1 MISKSKLKIVKSLNY
16 KKNRLNSNCFV
27 IEGIK
32 GIIEVLKSNYNVEFT
47 VVSKKIYD
55 KYSSYLAGDNIYI
68 LEENEIKKTSNLKNN
83 IVGFSVV
90 KTKKND
96 INNLNFDDMIIAL
109 DSVND
114 PGNLGTII
122 RIADWFNVKNII
134 CSKNTVD
141 LYNPKT
147 IQASMGSFTRVNLY
161 YEDLES
167 FFKRSSVKVYGT
179 SNKNG
184 KNISKKEKISRGI
197 VLFGSESNGISSS
210 LKKYVDHWISI
221 NKFGGAESLNVSV
234 SVGIILNEIRK
245 N

>member
-32 GIIEVLKSNYNVEFT
+32 GIIEVSKSNYNVEFT

-55 KYSSYLAGDNIYI
+55 KYSSYLTGYKIYI
-68 LEENEIKKTSNLKNN
+68 LEENEIRKASNLKNN
-83 IVGFSVV
+83 IVGFSVS

-167 FFKRSSVKVYGT
+167 LFKRSSVKVYGT

-184 KNISKKEKISRGI
+184 KNINKKEKISRGI